1 MALIKLTLSEM
12 SNVKSQISSLAER
25 TESNGIAV
33 ARIASNLDMEVKA
46 RQNIEEQLQ
55 KIKNDLNKQSQKLTA
70 YSNVLNDVM
79 NQFVS
84 ADSKKKNNI
93 DAVSFGKFVTGTIV
107 GMAGIMNAKNTPEC
121 VLNAWVIKEQ
131 LDKVNK
137 NAGKN
142 TTTKKTDVS
151 NLKKFVNWSKNKAK
165 KAAKSLKKK
174 YGNVVQK
181 GKNCVSNVG
190 KKINKVKNWYV
201 ENKEKINAY
210 GKAAWKIGK
219 GVIKIAGAVA
229 VLAGTAG
236 GSAPLAIMDII
247 TAGNDIINGASD
259 IVYASNEQYDM
270 VGKTNF
276 LKDKLVENGGIIGEQ
291 LGNKELGEQFGDI
304 VYKGV
309 DLVTFLDG
317 ADKMLKSLGKAN
329 MIATGKVGSAF
340 IFGKTSFDDIKD
352 ESFMKIMYDAA
363 KSIYKTGEKAYSLG
377 KSLV

>member
-1 MALIKLTLSEM
+1 MHTEKRHG
-12 SNVKSQISSLAER
+12 KS
-25 TESNGIAV
+25 
-33 ARIASNLDMEVKA
+33 
-46 RQNIEEQLQ
+46 
-55 KIKNDLNKQSQKLTA
+55 
-70 YSNVLNDVM
+70 
-79 NQFVS
+79 
-84 ADSKKKNNI
+84 
-93 DAVSFGKFVTGTIV
+93 
-107 GMAGIMNAKNTPEC
+107 
-121 VLNAWVIKEQ
+121 
-131 LDKVNK
+131 
-137 NAGKN
+137 
-142 TTTKKTDVS
+142 
-151 NLKKFVNWSKNKAK
+151 
-165 KAAKSLKKK
+165 
-174 YGNVVQK
+174 
-181 GKNCVSNVG
+181 
-190 KKINKVKNWYV
+190 
-201 ENKEKINAY
+201 
-210 GKAAWKIGK
+210 GK

-352 ESFMKIMYDAA
+352 KSFMKIMYDAC
-363 KSIYKTGEKAYSLG
+363 
-377 KSLV
+377 